1 MKTWKK
7 MLALA
12 LALMMMLSVS
22 SAVTYAEENGEQTER
37 TLLGEWNF
45 DDETV
50 GTATLYDNADEVTGT
65 FVEGVR
71 GKALKLS
78 TPETEEKLWLS
89 VPYSTLEEHRDSF
102 TLSLWYNAAG
112 HNVSGEN
119 SELFSLYNSAEEKFL
134 FYGVQ
139 FDGSA
144 NGFSMK
150 WDGTYGYAN
159 VIGSYKENEWV
170 NLIYCVDAVDGQTK
184 VTAYVNGVAVE
195 IDQGG
200 EWANSLMSTLGIDT
214 LTIGGK
220 NPYKGGATPNC
231 LFYGLVDEIR
241 LYAGAM
247 SAEEAEKLYEDTLAG
262 ETDKPD
268 DSNKLPEIDEANNP
282 VSKLLAEYTFNNEN
296 VKDSVGLNHAIFYD
310 NKAVTDAVFTE
321 GVVGRGLQLSTK
333 GTGERYWLSIPYEVF
348 DGNQDT
354 FTISMW
360 YKASAYNK
368 GGEDTE
374 LFSFYNSITEAFMFY
389 SPAAVAFQDKGFS
402 MKWNGLNSSYG
413 YANVITPYQE
423 NEWVHLVYCVEA
435 QDDRSVITAYING
448 VAVEIDQGGDWANSL
463 MSQLGVNNFTIG
475 GKNPY
480 KGGDVPM
487 CLFYGAI
494 DEVQIY
500 SGALNA
506 LEAEYLYVSQLTA
519 PDPEPQPD
527 TDPEPTPGTDP
538 EPTPGTDP
546 EPTPGTDPT
555 PTPTGTQDP
564 TSDPTGNTAEPAE
577 ISGVLIA
584 VICVAIAAAV
594 VIVIVVLKKKKA

>member
-7 MLALA
+7 MSALVLAILLIVSTFSVTTLA
-12 LALMMMLSVS
+12 
-22 SAVTYAEENGEQTER
+22 ENEDETGRE
-37 TLLGEWNF
+37 LLGEWNF
-45 DDETV
+45 NDETV
-50 GTATLYDNADEVTGT
+50 GSATLYDNENEVAGT
-65 FVEGVR
+65 YVDGIS

-78 TPETEEKLWLS
+78 TKGTEEKLWLS
-89 VPYSTLEEHRDSF
+89 IPYSVFENNRDSF
-102 TLSLWYNAAG
+102 TLSLWYKANG
-112 HNVSGEN
+112 HNTAGEN
-119 SELFSLYNSAEEKFL
+119 SELFSLYNSGAEKFL

-139 FDGSA
+139 HDGSA

-159 VIGSYKENEWV
+159 VIDGYKENEWV

-184 VTAYVNGVAVE
+184 ITAYVNGTAVE

-200 EWANSLMSTLGIDT
+200 EWVNSLMSQLGIDT
-214 LTIGGK
+214 FTIGGK

-231 LFYGLVDEIR
+231 LFYGEVDEIR
-241 LYAGAM
+241 LYAGALN
-247 SAEEAEKLYEDTLAG
+247 ADEAEKIYNESKTEAP
-262 ETDKPD
+262 KPD
-268 DSNKLPEIDEANNP
+268 DTGKLPEIDEANNP

-296 VKDSVGLNHAIFYD
+296 IKDSVGMNHAIFYN

-333 GTGERYWLSIPYEVF
+333 GTGERYWLSVPYEVF

-354 FTISMW
+354 FTISLW
-360 YKASAYNK
+360 YKPSSYNK

-374 LFSFYNSITEAFMFY
+374 LFSFYNSKIEAFMFY
-389 SPAAVAFQDKGFS
+389 SPVAVAFQDKGFTT
-402 MKWNGLNSSYG
+402 KWNGMNSSYG

-435 QDDRSVITAYING
+435 QGNQSMITAYING
-448 VAVEIDQGGDWANSL
+448 VAVEVDQGGDWENSL

-494 DEVQIY
+494 DEVQVY
-500 SGALNA
+500 SGALNSA
-506 LEAEYLYVSQLTA
+506 EAEYLYVSQLTA
-519 PDPEPQPD
+519 PDPEPVPD
-527 TDPEPTPGTDP
+527 PDPEPEPDVDPKP
-538 EPTPGTDP
+538 EPGNPEGMKPNETKPNGTQN
-546 EPTPGTDPT
+546 TTNA
-555 PTPTGTQDP
+555 PTGS
-564 TSDPTGNTAEPAE
+564 TSEPSSV
-577 ISGVLIA
+577 SGVVIA
-584 VICVAIAAAV
+584 IICVVVVTAAV
-594 VIVIVVLKKKKA
+594 VVVVLLKKKKE